1 MCDFKDDR
9 FDVYMNQRLVD
20 LSLQLRVNNR
30 GGGLLYNTYL
40 TRMFIKQA
48 NKQATSFFKILFSD
62 TTMQINFR
70 YHKTLYK
77 NPEIPVHVCKHFLE
91 DVYTRGGRGEGTY
104 ITFASEIFHMHYF
117 YLEIEKWNY
126 KEKTT
131 LLQ

>member
-48 NKQATSFFKILFSD
+48 NKQATSFI
-62 TTMQINFR
+62 QNI
-70 YHKTLYK
+70 
-77 NPEIPVHVCKHFLE
+77 
-91 DVYTRGGRGEGTY
+91 
-104 ITFASEIFHMHYF
+104 IF
-117 YLEIEKWNY
+117 
-126 KEKTT
+126 
-131 LLQ
+131 